1 MTEWSDKGKPN
12 LLLSL
17 DRKKNLFHVHTYRC
31 RHAGEWSDES
41 YIEEAVRLGYRSIWF
56 SDHSPFP
63 GDTLRS
69 RMRMEEL
76 SEYLSSLT
84 ALREKY
90 AGTCEVHI
98 GLEAEYLPSFAK
110 EGYYEEL
117 KENPQIEFLLLG
129 QHLAET
135 GSGYSFDLSAE
146 ERARQEHDLLGEAI
160 LAGMESGYFDAVA
173 HPDRIF
179 RLYSFHTTS
188 REAAAEC
195 FAGKVVAAAAS
206 SGIPLELNAH
216 SLGSRD
222 LYRPEFWQRVPAS
235 IPVICGLDVHSPL
248 QISRRKDRLDDFFDR
263 WEVKIQSGYSDF
275 SDKEGHER

>member
-17 DRKKNLFHVHTYRC
+17 DRKKDLFHVHTYRC

-63 GDTLRS
+63 GDALRS

-90 AGTCEVHI
+90 AEACEVHI

-110 EGYYEEL
+110 EGYYEKL

-135 GSGYSFDLSAE
+135 GSGYSFDLPSE

-179 RLYSFHTTS
+179 RLYSSHTIS

-195 FAGKVVAAAAS
+195 FADNVVAAAAS

-222 LYRPEFWQRVPAS
+222 LFRPEFWQRVPAS
-235 IPVICGLDVHSPL
+235 VPVICGLDVHSPL

-263 WEVKIQSGYSDF
+263 WEVKIRSGYSEF